1 MQFQVPQFIETED
14 KIVGPLTLKQF
25 VYVAAAAAISF
36 MLFFVLSMW
45 LWIIVVAILAAV
57 AIALSFGQYDGRP
70 LPQVLIA
77 ALNFYWQPKLYV
89 WKREEKIAGM
99 PAGMSSYAVQSRYLQ
114 MDSVKKLWQNLM
126 TSKNPIPKREKIPV
140 SPHAT
145 QISQER
151 FESFRKLSGEKA
163 VARRVDYR

>member
-14 KIVGPLTLKQF
+14 TIVGPLTLKQF
-25 VYVAAAAAISF
+25 LYVGAAGGVSF
-36 MLFFVLSMW
+36 VLFFILSLW
-45 LWIIVVAILAAV
+45 LWIIITVLLASA
-57 AIALSFGQYDGRP
+57 AIALAFGRYDGRS
-70 LPQVLIA
+70 LPQVLLA
-77 ALNFYWQPKLYV
+77 AVNFYWQPKLYV
-89 WKREEKIAGM
+89 WKREEKPQGGEVFLAA
-99 PAGMSSYAVQSRYLQ
+99 PPPPLH

-126 TSKNPIPKREKIPV
+126 TSKNPISKREKTPV

-163 VARRVDYR
+163 IARRVDYR